1 MNATKQKAVDFAK
14 NLYLEVNDKGE
25 KAYSCEYIAIQLQ
38 KKCKFECNQSTV
50 YRWAKKND
58 WDGLFEKIKMAGI
71 EKGKQSLQQ
80 KENQLIDE
88 KSQVIADIYQ
98 SNKKIQGITQKTLLA
113 RLTGLKLK
121 DGSGNPID
129 ADISNTDLIRLL
141 QHSETTLL
149 ELQDKKKQQVNQ
161 NNQDPFKQI
170 RDNAGI

>member
-71 EKGKQSLQQ
+71 EKGKESIQQ

-88 KSQVIADIYQ
+88 KSQIIADIYQ
-98 SNKKIQGITQKTLLA
+98 SNKKIQSITQKTLLS
-113 RLTGLKLK
+113 RLTGTQLK
-121 DGSGNPID
+121 DSNGND
-129 ADISNTDLIRLL
+129 VNADMGNSDLIRLL
-141 QHSETTLL
+141 QHSEATLL
-149 ELQDKKKQQVNQ
+149 ELQDKRKATANNQ
-161 NNQDPFKQI
+161 NIDPFKRI
-170 RDNAGI
+170 RDNAEL